1 MVDSFIGRMIA
12 NISGMSRILDAE
24 TVVVGMQPAVAI
36 TLVELGLSLPEVKMA
51 ARRRAGNELSPLRAC
66 LGRARGQSG
75 SGRRRTGPGDR
86 GPRRERGPDMPVQS
100 SGEQPVQTEPEIVL
114 ARQAVRKLTQEL
126 RFSLVDQ
133 TKMVTAASELAR
145 NTVIYGGGGRMV
157 WEVLRDGDRA
167 GLRPDVPR

>member
-1 MVDSFIGRMIA
+1 
-12 NISGMSRILDAE
+12 
-24 TVVVGMQPAVAI
+24 
-36 TLVELGLSLPEVKMA
+36 
-51 ARRRAGNELSPLRAC
+51 
-66 LGRARGQSG
+66 
-75 SGRRRTGPGDR
+75 
-86 GPRRERGPDMPVQS
+86 MPVLS
-100 SGEQPVQTEPEIVL
+100 SGEQPVQTEPEIVM

-167 GLRPDVPR
+167 GLRLTFSDEGPGIPDMKLALTDGWTSGSGMGMGLTGSRRLVNEFDIESEPGKGTRVTITRWK